1 MPHNNRLTPLSHPK
15 SRASAL
21 FSALLAVWVCASAS
35 AVVAET
41 STEIEATT
49 AGYAQEDASN
59 SELSATDQPA
69 LSEEEQYWAWA
80 RNLWEQLNPK
90 TGEILLSE
98 AGATLNVPESFYF
111 LDGKDAETVLVE
123 VWGNPPGQN
132 VLGMLFP
139 AGSTPFD
146 DDSWGVSVEYEQEGY
161 VSDEDAQD
169 IDYSDLLS
177 QMQEDTR
184 LASQS
189 RQSQGYESIE
199 LVGWA
204 AAPFYDAQT
213 HKMHWAKEL
222 KFGGQE
228 LNTLNYNIRVLGR
241 KGVLVLNFIAGI
253 EQQGLV
259 EENLETV
266 LNLAEFDDGSR
277 YADFNPDLDQVAAYG
292 LGALVAGKVVAK
304 TGFFALALVFLKKFG
319 VFILLAVG
327 GLIKALWGRKK
338 S

>member
-1 MPHNNRLTPLSHPK
+1 MPRNNKQTPAKFRKPKPRIVSLLSAFLTL
-15 SRASAL
+15 
-21 FSALLAVWVCASAS
+21 WMCASAQAIVS
-35 AVVAET
+35 ES
-41 STEIEATT
+41 STQADAAYE
-49 AGYAQEDASN
+49 QEN
-59 SELSATDQPA
+59 SSSPQPSSVDQSA

-80 RNLWEQLNPK
+80 KNLWQQLDPK
-90 TGEILLSE
+90 TGEIVLAE

-123 VWGNPPGQN
+123 IWGNPPGQN

-139 AGSTPFD
+139 AGTTPFD

-161 VSDEDAQD
+161 VSDDDAQD

-184 LASQS
+184 QASQS

-241 KGVLVLNFIAGI
+241 QGVLVLNFIAGI
-253 EQQGLV
+253 EQQSLV

-266 LNLAEFDDGSR
+266 LDLAEFDDGSR
-277 YADFNPDLDQVAAYG
+277 YADFDPDLDQVAAYG

-319 VFILLAVG
+319 VYILLAAG
-327 GLIKALWGRKK
+327 ALLKTLWGRKK
-338 S
+338 N